1 MYTIQIIANCPEG
14 HGEVDPKSLE
24 GAACLLEESVSLLL
38 VQLFGSVLVDKV
50 SVTYSP
56 LENACGNSLSPAA

>member
-1 MYTIQIIANCPEG
+1 MFTIQIIANCPQG

-24 GAACLLEESVSLLL
+24 GAECLIEESVSLLL
-38 VQLFGSVLVDKV
+38 VQLFGSVLVDRV

-56 LENACGNSLSPAA
+56 LENARGNLLSPAA

>member
-1 MYTIQIIANCPEG
+1 MFTIQIIANCPEG

-24 GAACLLEESVSLLL
+24 GAACMIEESISLLL

-56 LENACGNSLSPAA
+56 QEEVRGDLVAPAA